1 MRSLLSPLEPTG
13 GGVVLPLVLDWTRVG
28 AARGFLWLVVLLPGP
43 VAGGTGLSWRLFC
56 LCPLV
61 VPPAA
66 FDSPPV
72 WDLREATKKSGAHR
86 VLAPSWGSQAT
97 CLLTLA
103 FQSQGV
109 FRCKTE
115 DRGEMGSLFDG
126 NPLYIQYRIY
136 TSFGKHPL
144 GIGKERLF
152 SQKQSTT

>member
-1 MRSLLSPLEPTG
+1 MLSPLEPTG

-66 FDSPPV
+66 SDSP
-72 WDLREATKKSGAHR
+72 LSGIYGR
-86 VLAPSWGSQAT
+86 QQRNQEPTVSLPLSWGSQAT

-109 FRCKTE
+109 FRCKKE
-115 DRGEMGSLFDG
+115 DQGEMGSHFDG
-126 NPLYIQYRIY
+126 SPLYIQYRIY

-144 GIGKERLF
+144 DIGKERLF